1 MVLAILLLIASF
13 WLTIGVLLAV
23 ATLKSGVARADIVIG
38 DAFIITVMVLAAI
51 ALL

>member
-1 MVLAILLLIASF
+1 MVIAILLLISSF
-13 WLTIGVLLAV
+13 WLTIGVILAV
-23 ATLKSGVARADIVIG
+23 ATLKSGATRAKIVIG